1 MYSTPDGVR
10 ILRGDE
16 ARLFESAAAMM
27 VDVLADGDTD
37 FGIDRLAEV
46 PYGQKLVLFQKL
58 ILGLLHTEVTPP
70 EVTPVMDALAWSVYG
85 WIDLM
90 VLAEIHRDCRL
101 PRDGSLS
108 TWRELL
114 LAAARDCQ
122 LDEVE
127 FQENESLQ
135 EGWSRLVWQL
145 SRRVVWSPL
154 GKQSSAILS
163 TAVRPP
169 VLPLQGKMPL
179 PESERQEWR
188 SLIVELKQLTS
199 IDR

>member
-27 VDVLADGDTD
+27 VDILADGDTD
-37 FGIDRLAEV
+37 FGIDRLSEIG
-46 PYGQKLVLFQKL
+46 YGEKLRLFQQL
-58 ILGLLHTEVTPP
+58 ILGLLHSEVPPP
-70 EVTPVMDALAWSVYG
+70 EVTSHLDALAWSVYG
-85 WIDLM
+85 WMDLM
-90 VLAEIHRDCRL
+90 VVAEIYRDNRL

-114 LAAARDCQ
+114 RAAGRECELEEAEI
-122 LDEVE
+122 DET
-127 FQENESLQ
+127 QCLQ
-135 EGWSRLVWQL
+135 WDWSRLVWQL

-154 GKQSSAILS
+154 QKQDAERFSNSGS
-163 TAVRPP
+163 PP
-169 VLPLQGKMPL
+169 ILPLHGKLPL
-179 PESERQEWR
+179 LESERLEWR